1 NPKKSE
7 TSDIMSNK
15 VAKIAVEKTLYD
27 FDMLFS
33 YDVPENLEGIIRKGM
48 RVQVPFGISNSE
60 RIGVVFDVC
69 EKTESKKLKAV
80 KTLLDDEP
88 LLSDEMLLLAEW
100 VKNRTFCTYYEAA
113 KTMLPYGI
121 NHKTVGYYSFF
132 KDADRDSLTDEEYSV
147 LEYLKKKNKP
157 CTRAVI
163 CDALDISGS
172 TDVFDELLKR
182 QLVTYSAK
190 AVRHVQDSTVKMVRL
205 LDDHPQIKL
214 TPKQEH
220 IIDVLNDIGTVSV
233 QDICFFTGYTQSVV
247 QRMASR
253 GIVEIFEDEVYRN
266 PYKDTE
272 TPDEVPEIILTEK
285 QSAAFNTLVEKYRED
300 EGGVSLLYGVTGCGK
315 TQVYLKLIDEAVK
328 DNKGVIVMVPEIS
341 LTPQTLE
348 IFHKRYGKNVAVFH
362 SGLSIGERV
371 DEWKRVKRGE
381 AGIVVGTRSA
391 VFSPVVNLGLIIMD
405 EEQEYA
411 YKSEKTPRYDAKEI
425 SKFRCKY
432 NKALLVLA
440 SATPSVETFAAAENG
455 IYSFTKIPERYGDAV
470 LPEVI
475 VVDMAQERRQAN
487 RGSISEVMRKEIEYN
502 LENSQQSM
510 LLINRRGYNTFVAC
524 GFCNTVMSCPH
535 CSISLIY
542 HSSSN
547 KLVCHYCGYTRE
559 YINKCEECGKENIRY
574 SGVGTQKVEDEL
586 HNLFPDARV
595 LRMDTDC
602 VATRKSYEDKLSAFK
617 NGDYDI
623 LVGTQMIAKG
633 LDFENVTLVGIIS
646 SDQQLYSDDFR
657 SLERTFSLLTQV
669 IGRAGRGSLKGRA
682 IIQTLTPEN
691 NIIKLAAEQD
701 YEAFY
706 ETEIE
711 IRKNLT
717 YPPYCDICLLGF
729 SGTDE
734 NNVEV
739 SAEWC
744 LDQIK
749 MLSQTEYK
757 EQKII
762 VLGPVR
768 PRVYKTGDRYRQ
780 QIIIKCKNT
789 KRFREMIDKILKTFS
804 KEHKSKRV
812 TMFADINPDTT
823 M

>member
-1 NPKKSE
+1 
-7 TSDIMSNK
+7 MSGT

-27 FDMLFS
+27 FDMLFD
-33 YDVPENLEGIIRKGM
+33 YDIPDSLSDSIKKGV
-48 RVQVPFGISNSE
+48 RVQVPFGVSNSE
-60 RIGVVFDVC
+60 RIGVVFSVC
-69 EKTESKKLKAV
+69 EKTEDKKLKPI
-80 KTLLDDEP
+80 KTVLDDEP
-88 LLSDEMLLLAEW
+88 LLSTEMLMLAEW
-100 VKNRTFCTYYEAA
+100 IKNRTFCTYYEAA
-113 KTMLPYGI
+113 KVMLPYGI

-132 KDADRDSLTDEEYSV
+132 RDADPDSLTEEEQGII
-147 LEYLKKKNKP
+147 EYLKKKNKP
-157 CTRAVI
+157 CIKASI
-163 CDALDISGS
+163 CDALDLPTD
-172 TDVFDELLKR
+172 TDVLDELLKR
-182 QLVTYSAK
+182 NLIKYSCK
-190 AVRHVQDSTVKMVRL
+190 AVRLVQDSKVRMVRL
-205 LDDHPQIKL
+205 LDDFPDIKL

-220 IIDVLNDIGTVSV
+220 IIDVLNDIGTVSL
-233 QDICFFTGYTQSVV
+233 QDLCFFTGYTQSVAE
-247 QRMASR
+247 RMAKR
-253 GIVEIFEDEVYRN
+253 GIVEIFEAEVYRN

-272 TPDEVPEIILTEK
+272 TPESVPEIKLTPK
-285 QSAAFNTLVEKYRED
+285 QKAAYDALSEKYREND
-300 EGGVSLLYGVTGCGK
+300 GSVSLLYGVTGCGK
-315 TQVYLKLIDEAVK
+315 TQVYLKLIDKAIE
-328 DNKGVIVMVPEIS
+328 DSKGVIVMVPEIS

-348 IFHKRYGKNVAVFH
+348 IFHKRYGKTVAVFH

-381 AGIVVGTRSA
+381 AKIVVGTRSA
-391 VFSPVVNLGLIIMD
+391 VFSPVKNLGLIIMD

-411 YKSEKTPRYDAKEI
+411 YKSEKTPRYDAKEVA
-425 SKFRCKY
+425 KFRCKY

-440 SATPSVETFAAAENG
+440 SATPGVETFASAENG
-455 IYSFTKIPERYGDAV
+455 IYSFTEIPERYGEAV

-487 RGSISEVMRKEIEYN
+487 RTSISETLRKELEYN

-559 YINKCEECGKENIRY
+559 YISKCEECGKENIRY
-574 SGVGTQKVEDEL
+574 SGVGTQKIEEEI
-586 HNLFPDARV
+586 HTLFPEARV

-602 VATRKSYEDKLSAFK
+602 VATRQSYEEKLSSFK
-617 NGDYDI
+617 KGEYDI

-669 IGRAGRGSLKGRA
+669 IGRAGRGSLHGRA
-682 IIQTLTPEN
+682 VIQTLTPEN
-691 NIIKLAAEQD
+691 NIIKLAAAQD
-701 YEAFY
+701 YRAFY

-711 IRKNLT
+711 LRKNLI
-717 YPPYCDICLLGF
+717 YPPFCDICLLGF
-729 SGTDE
+729 SGANED
-734 NNVEV
+734 NVEV

-744 LDQIK
+744 LEQIK
-749 MLSQTEYK
+749 ALCETEYK

-762 VLGPVR
+762 VLGPAR

-780 QIIIKCKNT
+780 QIIIKCKNS
-789 KRFREMIDKILKTFS
+789 KRFREMISEILKKFA

-812 TMFADINPDTT
+812 TMFADINPDTA